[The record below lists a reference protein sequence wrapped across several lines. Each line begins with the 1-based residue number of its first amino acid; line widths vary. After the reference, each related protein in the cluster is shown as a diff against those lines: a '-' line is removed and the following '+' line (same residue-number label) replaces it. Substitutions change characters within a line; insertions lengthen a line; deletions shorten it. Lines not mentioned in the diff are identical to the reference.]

1 MEGGNRTLSKTVD
14 ERVVEMRFD
23 NKDFEKNVQTT
34 MSTLDKFKQ
43 KLNFNGA
50 SKGLENI
57 EKSAGKVNM
66 SGLGSAVETVQAKFS
81 NLEVMSV
88 TALANITNSAVN
100 AGKRIVDALTLE
112 PVMSGFQEYET
123 QINAVQ
129 TILANTSSKGTTLED
144 VNKALD
150 ELNHY
155 ADMTIYNFTE
165 MTKNIGTFTAAGVD
179 LNTSVSA
186 IKGIANL
193 AAVSGSTS
201 QQASTAM
208 YQLSQALAAGTVK
221 LQDWNSVVNAG
232 MGGQVFQDALKET
245 AKVHGVAIDKMIK
258 DEGSFRE
265 TLKKGWLTSDIL
277 TETLSKFTGD
287 LNEQQLKTMGY
298 SEEQIK
304 SIIKMGKTAND
315 AATKVKTFSQLFD
328 TLKEAAQSGW
338 TQSWETIVGDFEE
351 AKSFLTTLS
360 DKFSA
365 IINDSSNRRND
376 LLEGALGSKW
386 DTFIEKIN
394 KAGITT
400 KKFKSELNSTAKSQ
414 GVSIDS
420 MVKKYGSLEK
430 AFASGKLSSKL
441 LVDTLKN
448 IAGQSKETT
457 KTTEDMSGK
466 LKKFQ
471 KIVNSVWNGD
481 YKNGEARI
489 KAITKAGYDYKKV
502 QDLVNKTV
510 DGHKLT
516 LKDLSVAQLKN
527 VGYTKKEIESIK
539 ALAAEAE
546 KTGTPLNELIQDL
559 EKPNGRELLLDS
571 LMNAIDGVIKALGTI
586 KKAWQD
592 VFPPMTSNQL
602 YGAIEALNSFSKH
615 LVMSDETADKLRR
628 TLRGL
633 FSILGIVSDV
643 LGGGFKVAIKVIS
656 KLLGLVDLD
665 ILSVTATIGDAIT
678 KFRDITDVSKLF
690 GNALKRLSPYLKQ
703 AMSQFKE
710 WVGKI
715 KNTDNIG
722 EYVVKGLVNGLKTFG
737 ALAIATIMDIGKQLL
752 DGICSVLGIHSPSV
766 EFFKIGLYAMQGLI
780 KGIQNGL
787 SGVISAI
794 QNVAKTI
801 LSFFQ
806 SIDFG
811 KIFAAGLGVGMIYVA
826 KKLTDV
832 LAILVTPLE
841 GISKILSGIGGMFD
855 SIGNYFDAK
864 ALKVKSDAILNMAKA
879 IGILA
884 VAIVVLSK
892 IDAGSLAKAV
902 VAIGALA
909 GILVALSAIST
920 KLVKTESAIDA
931 GKVFLAIT
939 GLAVGLLAIS
949 KAMQMLS
956 TIDAKNLESTL
967 KLLAGAV
974 AGLAVLMVAL
984 SALTKDVS
992 KYTGK
997 IGTMFIKM
1005 GIALLLMVGV
1015 IKLLSMLDP
1024 EAVDNGMIAIAK
1036 FAGIFTVMMAIS
1048 KIAGRSVSR
1057 AGSMFIKMSI
1067 ALVLMVGVIKLISSL
1082 SEEEISKGIS
1092 VISGIGTIFAA
1103 LMYISKYA
1111 GQNAAKAGVMML
1123 GMATAMLMVV
1133 GVIQIVS
1140 GMSDEGIKKG
1150 LGVITTLGLLFTAL
1164 IVVSNLAGEN
1174 AIKAGGML
1182 VAAATALLMITGALF
1197 ILSELDNDGLAKALG
1212 IVTILEVLF
1221 GGLIAVTHF
1230 AKDCKSTLVVIA
1242 TSIALLIGAV
1252 IGLSFLS
1259 TEDLR
1264 NATLAITSIIGTFGL
1279 LVAATGMA
1287 DNSKSMKLTLLELV
1301 GVVVVLAGIITALS
1315 ALQPGSVIQTSSALS
1330 LLLISFSVSMAIM
1343 GGISKVAPMSVKAI
1357 APMLLVVTGLAAILA
1372 GLSVLDAKGSV
1383 KHATAIS
1390 MLLGV
1395 MTGVMVVL
1403 TAIKGNAIAGVGVL
1417 ALLGLV
1423 VGEIGVVLGLMSAFN
1438 VEPSLETAKAL
1449 SLLLV
1454 SMSGALVI
1462 LAGVGMLGPSA
1473 LVGIGSLVTLV
1484 TAMGVLITA
1493 IGALTTAFPKL
1504 ETFLDNG
1511 IPILE
1516 KIGKAIGSFVG
1527 NIVGG
1532 FASGLSSNLPAIGT
1546 NMSNFMK
1553 NVQPFVD
1560 GIGSVDPN
1568 MEQNVKA
1575 LTKAILSLT
1584 AANLVSSIASFI
1596 SNGASFAE
1604 LGTDLSD
1611 FADNADSFL
1620 SMTTNIDESS
1630 MKGVQTLANVIKTLT
1645 ESSVIK
1651 GLTSWVTGSSS
1662 LSEFGSDLNDF
1673 APDLQDFG
1681 KSMADVNISAIQKS
1695 SQAIKAL
1702 VDISNSLSATG
1713 GLKGIVNGDKSLSN
1727 LGYQL
1732 VPFGGAMKQYADSVN
1747 GLNTE
1752 SITSSA
1758 KAASAM
1764 VNVANA
1770 VSNTGG
1776 IMQVFEGDK
1785 SLKKLGEEMVPFGK
1799 AMMQYAASVEGLNS
1813 ENITSSA
1820 KAAKAMVEVADGLNK
1835 TGGVAEKLS
1844 GKKDLGAF
1852 GKQLSSFGAA
1862 IKKYSDS
1869 ITGVNSENIS
1879 ASAKA
1884 AEKIVDAVNA
1894 TAGINTSG
1902 VSSFVAALSD
1912 LSTANITAFVNAF
1925 AGSSEKMKSAGVNLI
1940 EALKKGMESKRKSI
1954 SSTATSIANSMSKTF
1969 TSKSSSFSKA
1979 GLTAANGMLKAL
1991 KSKKGNFKE
2000 VGSNFASQLS
2010 KGFKSDK
2017 INSKCE
2023 KICKAAVKKLNG
2035 YKDDF
2040 YNAGKN
2046 LVLGFANGI
2055 TDNTFMAE
2063 ARAAAMAQASLAK
2076 AKKTLDE
2083 HSPSKEFYK
2092 IGKFAVLGFVNSF
2105 SDNMKLVNKSGSNL
2119 ARQSMDGMGK
2129 AMNQIGDVIMNGID
2143 PNPTIRPV
2151 VDLSNIQNGVGA
2163 INGMFN
2169 DTALGNLG
2177 GISASINRK
2186 IQNGS
2191 NANVIDAIKDLKRA
2205 VSNISGDN
2213 YSINGVTYDDGSN
2226 IADAIRTIAHAAKI
2240 ERRS

>member
-1 MEGGNRTLSKTVD
+1 MEGGNRSLSKTVD

-23 NKDFEKNVQTT
+23 NKDFESNVQTT
-34 MSTLDKFKQ
+34 MSTLDKLKQ
-43 KLNFNGA
+43 KLNFSGA

-66 SGLGSAVETVQAKFS
+66 SGLGTAVETVQAKFS

-88 TALANITNSAVN
+88 TALANITNSAIN
-100 AGKRIVDALTLE
+100 TGKKIVDAFTLE
-112 PVMSGFQEYET
+112 PVMSGFEEYET

-129 TILANTSSKGTTLED
+129 TILANTSSKGSTLED
-144 VNKALD
+144 VNNALD

-155 ADMTIYNFTE
+155 ADLTIYNFTE
-165 MTKNIGTFTAAGVD
+165 MTRNIGTFTAAGVD
-179 LNTSVSA
+179 LDTSVAA

-245 AKVHGVAIDKMIK
+245 AKVHGVAIDQMIK

-265 TLKKGWLTSDIL
+265 TLQKGWLTSDIL

-298 SEEQIK
+298 NEEQIK
-304 SIIKMGKTAND
+304 SIMKMGKTAND

-338 TQSWETIVGDFEE
+338 TQSWETIIGDFEE

-360 DKFSA
+360 DKFSG
-365 IINDSSNRRND
+365 IINDSANRRND

-386 DTFIEKIN
+386 DTFIEKVN

-400 KKFKSELNSTAKSQ
+400 KKFKTELSNTAKSQ
-414 GVSIDS
+414 GISIDS

-471 KIVNSVWNGD
+471 KIVNAVWNGD
-481 YKNGEARI
+481 YKNGEARV
-489 KAITKAGYDYKKV
+489 KALTKAGYDYKKV

-715 KNTDNIG
+715 KDTDNIG
-722 EYVVKGLVNGLKTFG
+722 EYIVKGLVNGLKTFG
-737 ALAIATIMDIGKQLL
+737 ALAIATIIDIGKQLL
-752 DGICSVLGIHSPSV
+752 DGICNVLGIHSPSV
-766 EFFKIGLYAMQGLI
+766 EFFKIGQYAMQGLI
-780 KGIQNGL
+780 NGIQNGL

-811 KIFAAGLGVGMIYVA
+811 KIFAAGLGVGMLYVA
-826 KKLTDV
+826 KKLTDI
-832 LAILVTPLE
+832 LAVLVTPLE

-884 VAIVVLSK
+884 VAIVVLSQ

-1024 EAVDNGMIAIAK
+1024 EAVDNGMITIAK

-1057 AGSMFIKMSI
+1057 AGSMFIKMGV
-1067 ALVLMVGVIKLISSL
+1067 ALVLMIGVIKLISGL
-1082 SEEEISKGIS
+1082 SYSEIAKGMN
-1092 VISGIGTIFAA
+1092 VISGIGTIFAG
-1103 LMYISKYA
+1103 LMFFSKYA
-1111 GQNAAKAGVMML
+1111 GQNAAKAGVMILAMS
-1123 GMATAMLMVV
+1123 TSMLMLV

-1164 IVVSNLAGEN
+1164 IAVSNIAGDN
-1174 AIKAGGML
+1174 AMKAGGML
-1182 VAAATALLMITGALF
+1182 VAAATALLMVTGALF
-1197 ILSELDNDGLAKALG
+1197 ILSELDNEGLAKAVG

-1279 LVAATGMA
+1279 LVAATGLA
-1287 DNSKSMKLTLLELV
+1287 NNSKSMKVTLLELV

-1315 ALQPGSVIQTSSALS
+1315 ALQPGSVIQTSAALS
-1330 LLLISFSVSMAIM
+1330 LLLISFSASMAIM
-1343 GGISKVAPMSVKAI
+1343 GGVSKVAPVAVKAI

-1372 GLSVLDAKGSV
+1372 GLSVLDAKGSIQ
-1383 KHATAIS
+1383 HATAIS

-1395 MTGVMVVL
+1395 MTGVVVVL
-1403 TAIKGNAIAGVGVL
+1403 TAIKGNATAGVGAL

-1423 VGEIGVVLGLMSAFN
+1423 VAEIGVVLGLMSAFD

-1454 SMSGALVI
+1454 TMSGALVI

-1473 LVGIGSLVTLV
+1473 FVGIGALVTLV
-1484 TAMGVLITA
+1484 TSMGVLITA

-1516 KIGKAIGSFVG
+1516 KIGRAIGSFVG

-1532 FASGLSSNLPAIGT
+1532 FASGVSSNLPTIGT

-1553 NVQPFVD
+1553 NVEPFLD

-1596 SNGASFAE
+1596 SNGSSFAE

-1630 MKGVQTLANVIKTLT
+1630 MSGVQTLANVIKTLT

-1662 LSEFGSDLNDF
+1662 LSDFGSDLNDF
-1673 APDLQDFG
+1673 APDLKSFG
-1681 KSMADVNISAIQKS
+1681 ESMADVNISAIQKS

-1702 VDISNSLSATG
+1702 VDISNSLSNTG
-1713 GLKGIVNGDKSLSN
+1713 GLKSIVNGDKSLSS
-1727 LGYQL
+1727 LGTQL
-1732 VPFGGAMKQYADSVN
+1732 VPFGKAMKQYADSVN

-1752 SITSSA
+1752 SILTSA
-1758 KAASAM
+1758 KAAKAM
-1764 VNVANA
+1764 VEVANA

-1776 IMQVFEGDK
+1776 IMQAFEGEK
-1785 SLKKLGEEMVPFGK
+1785 SLEKLGADMIPFGK
-1799 AMMQYAASVEGLNS
+1799 AMMQYATSVEGLNAES
-1813 ENITSSA
+1813 ITSSA
-1820 KAAKAMVEVADGLNK
+1820 KGAKAMVEVADSLNR
-1835 TGGVAEKLS
+1835 TGGVAEKFT
-1844 GKKDLGAF
+1844 GEKDLGEF
-1852 GKQLSSFGAA
+1852 GKQLSSFGGA
-1862 IKKYSDS
+1862 IKKYSDAIS
-1869 ITGVNSENIS
+1869 GVNSENIS

-1894 TAGINTSG
+1894 TAGIDTTG

-1912 LSTANITAFVNAF
+1912 LSKANIESFVNAF

-1940 EALKKGMESKRKSI
+1940 KALESGMKEQGKNISKTASLIANTMSKVFSDKKTTFVTAGSNAAFGLLKALGDKKGDFKKIGKTFMTQLNKGFDK
-1954 SSTATSIANSMSKTF
+1954 KTF
-1969 TSKSSSFSKA
+1969 TSKC
-1979 GLTAANGMLKAL
+1979 GTL
-1991 KSKKGNFKE
+1991 
-2000 VGSNFASQLS
+2000 
-2010 KGFKSDK
+2010 
-2017 INSKCE
+2017 CE
-2023 KICKAAVKKLNG
+2023 AAVKKLNDYQDAFNG
-2035 YKDDF
+2035 
-2040 YNAGKN
+2040 AGKN
-2046 LVLGFANGI
+2046 LALGFANGI
-2055 TDNTFMAE
+2055 SENSFMAS
-2063 ARAAAMAQASLAK
+2063 AQASAMASAAK
-2076 AKKTLDE
+2076 SAAKKTLDE

-2105 SDNMKLVNKSGSNL
+2105 SDNMKNVYQSGSNL

-2129 AMNQIGDVIMNGID
+2129 AMNQIGDVITSGID

-2151 VDLSNIQNGVGA
+2151 VDLSNLQNGVGA
-2163 INGMFN
+2163 INSMFN
-2169 DTALGNLG
+2169 DTAIGNLG
-2177 GISASINRK
+2177 GISAGINRR

-2191 NANVIDAIKDLKRA
+2191 NAKVIDAIKDLKHA
-2205 VSNISGDN
+2205 INNMSGDT
-2213 YSINGVTYDDGSN
+2213 YSINGITYDDGSN
-2226 IADAIRTIAHAAKI
+2226 ISDAIQTLVQAARI
-2240 ERRS
+2240 ERRV

>member
-1 MEGGNRTLSKTVD
+1 MEGGNRSLSKTVD

-23 NKDFEKNVQTT
+23 NKDFESNVQTT
-34 MSTLDKFKQ
+34 MSTLDKLKQ
-43 KLNFNGA
+43 KLNFSGA

-66 SGLGSAVETVQAKFS
+66 SGLGTAVETVQAKFS

-88 TALANITNSAVN
+88 TALANITNSAIN
-100 AGKRIVDALTLE
+100 TGKKIVDAFTLE
-112 PVMSGFQEYET
+112 PVMSGFEEYET

-129 TILANTSSKGTTLED
+129 TILANTSSKGSTLED
-144 VNKALD
+144 VNNALD

-155 ADMTIYNFTE
+155 ADLTIYNFTE
-165 MTKNIGTFTAAGVD
+165 MTRNIGTFTAAGVD
-179 LNTSVSA
+179 LDTSVAA

-245 AKVHGVAIDKMIK
+245 AKVHGVAIDQMIK

-265 TLKKGWLTSDIL
+265 TLQKGWLTSDIL

-298 SEEQIK
+298 NEEQIK
-304 SIIKMGKTAND
+304 SIMKMGKTAND

-338 TQSWETIVGDFEE
+338 TQSWETIIGDFEE

-360 DKFSA
+360 DKFSG
-365 IINDSSNRRND
+365 IINDSANRRND

-386 DTFIEKIN
+386 DTFIEKVN

-400 KKFKSELNSTAKSQ
+400 KKFKTELSNTAKSQ
-414 GVSIDS
+414 GISIDS

-471 KIVNSVWNGD
+471 KIVNAVWNGD
-481 YKNGEARI
+481 YKNGEARV
-489 KAITKAGYDYKKV
+489 KALTKAGYDYKKV

-571 LMNAIDGVIKALGTI
+571 LMNSIDGVIKALSTI

-602 YGAIEALNSFSKH
+602 YGIIEGLNSFSKH
-615 LVMSDETADKLRR
+615 LIMSDETADKLRR

-643 LGGGFKVAIKVIS
+643 LGGGFKLAIKVIS

-678 KFRDITDVSKLF
+678 KFRDITDISKLF
-690 GNALKRLSPYLKQ
+690 SNALKRLSPYLRQ
-703 AMSQFKE
+703 AVSQFKDWIGE
-710 WVGKI
+710 L

-737 ALAIATIMDIGKQLL
+737 SLAIATIIDIGKQLL
-752 DGICSVLGIHSPSV
+752 EGIRNVLGIHSPSV
-766 EFFKIGLYAMQGLI
+766 EFFKIGQYAMQGLI
-780 KGIQNGL
+780 NGIQNGL

-811 KIFAAGLGVGMIYVA
+811 KIFAAGLGVGMLYVA
-826 KKLTDV
+826 KKLTDI
-832 LAILVTPLE
+832 LAVLVTPLE

-884 VAIVVLSK
+884 VAIVVLSQ

-1024 EAVDNGMIAIAK
+1024 EAVDNGMITIAK

-1057 AGSMFIKMSI
+1057 AGSMFIKMGV
-1067 ALVLMVGVIKLISSL
+1067 ALVLMIGVIKLISGL
-1082 SEEEISKGIS
+1082 SYSEIAKGMN

-1123 GMATAMLMVV
+1123 GMATAMLMLV

-1164 IVVSNLAGEN
+1164 IAVSNLAGEN
-1174 AIKAGGML
+1174 AMKAGSML

-1315 ALQPGSVIQTSSALS
+1315 ALQPGSVIQTSAALS
-1330 LLLISFSVSMAIM
+1330 LLLISFSASMAIM
-1343 GGISKVAPMSVKAI
+1343 GSISKVAPISAKAI
-1357 APMLLVVTGLAAILA
+1357 TPMLLVVTGLAAILA
-1372 GLSVLDAKGSV
+1372 GLSALDAKGSV
-1383 KHATAIS
+1383 QHATAIS
-1390 MLLGV
+1390 ILLGV

-1403 TAIKGNAIAGVGVL
+1403 TTIKGNATAGVGAL

-1423 VGEIGVVLGLMSAFN
+1423 VAEIGVVLGLMSAFD

-1473 LVGIGSLVTLV
+1473 FVGIGALVTLV
-1484 TAMGVLITA
+1484 TSMGVLITA

-1532 FASGLSSNLPAIGT
+1532 FASGLSSNLPVIGT

-1584 AANLVSSIASFI
+1584 AANLVSSISSFI
-1596 SNGASFAE
+1596 SNGSSFAE

-1620 SMTTNIDESS
+1620 SMTTNINESS
-1630 MKGVQTLANVIKTLT
+1630 MSGVQTLANVIKTLT

-1662 LSEFGSDLNDF
+1662 LSDFGSDLNDF
-1673 APDLQDFG
+1673 APDLKSFG
-1681 KSMADVNISAIQKS
+1681 ESMADVNISAIQKS

-1702 VDISNSLSATG
+1702 VDISNSLSDTG
-1713 GLKGIVNGDKSLSN
+1713 GLQSIVNGDKSLSS
-1727 LGYQL
+1727 LGTQL
-1732 VPFGGAMKQYADSVN
+1732 VPFGKAMKQYADSVN

-1752 SITSSA
+1752 SILTSA
-1758 KAASAM
+1758 KAAKAM
-1764 VNVANA
+1764 VEVANA

-1776 IMQVFEGDK
+1776 IMQAFEGEK
-1785 SLKKLGEEMVPFGK
+1785 SLEKLGADMIPFGK
-1799 AMMQYAASVEGLNS
+1799 AMMQYATSVEGLNAES
-1813 ENITSSA
+1813 ITSSA
-1820 KAAKAMVEVADGLNK
+1820 KGAKAMVEVADSLNR
-1835 TGGVAEKLS
+1835 TGGVAEKFT
-1844 GKKDLGAF
+1844 GEKDLGEF
-1852 GKQLSSFGAA
+1852 GKQLSSFGGA
-1862 IKKYSDS
+1862 IKKYSDAIS
-1869 ITGVNSENIS
+1869 GVNSENIS

-1894 TAGINTSG
+1894 TAGIDTTG

-1912 LSTANITAFVNAF
+1912 LSKANIESFVNAF

-1940 EALKKGMESKRKSI
+1940 KALESGMKEQGKNISKTASLIANTMSKVFSDKKTTFVTAGSNAAFGLLKALGDKKGDFKKVGKTFMTQLNKGFDK
-1954 SSTATSIANSMSKTF
+1954 KTF
-1969 TSKSSSFSKA
+1969 TSKC
-1979 GLTAANGMLKAL
+1979 GTL
-1991 KSKKGNFKE
+1991 
-2000 VGSNFASQLS
+2000 
-2010 KGFKSDK
+2010 
-2017 INSKCE
+2017 CE
-2023 KICKAAVKKLNG
+2023 AAVKKLNDYQDAFNG
-2035 YKDDF
+2035 
-2040 YNAGKN
+2040 AGKN
-2046 LVLGFANGI
+2046 LALGFANGI
-2055 TDNTFMAE
+2055 SENSFMAS
-2063 ARAAAMAQASLAK
+2063 AQASAMASAAK
-2076 AKKTLDE
+2076 SAAKKTLDE

-2105 SDNMKLVNKSGSNL
+2105 SDNMKNVYQSGSNL

-2129 AMNQIGDVIMNGID
+2129 AMNQIGDVITSGID

-2151 VDLSNIQNGVGA
+2151 VDLSNLQNGVGA
-2163 INGMFN
+2163 INSMFN
-2169 DTALGNLG
+2169 DTAIGNLG
-2177 GISASINRK
+2177 GISAGINRR

-2191 NANVIDAIKDLKRA
+2191 NAKVIDAIKDLKHA
-2205 VSNISGDN
+2205 INNMSGDT
-2213 YSINGVTYDDGSN
+2213 YSINGITYDDGSN
-2226 IADAIRTIAHAAKI
+2226 ISDAIQTLVQAARI
-2240 ERRS
+2240 ERRV

>member
-57 EKSAGKVNM
+57 EKSASKVNM

-88 TALANITNSAVN
+88 TALANITNSVIN
-100 AGKRIVDALTLE
+100 TGKKIVDALTLE

-129 TILANTSSKGTTLED
+129 TILANTSSKGTTLDD

-155 ADMTIYNFTE
+155 ADKTIYNFTE

-208 YQLSQALAAGTVK
+208 YQLSQAIAAGTVK

-265 TLKKGWLTSDIL
+265 TLKNGWLTSDIL

-360 DKFSA
+360 NKFSA
-365 IINDSSNRRND
+365 IINSSSNRRND

-386 DTFIEKIN
+386 DTFIEKVN

-400 KKFKSELNSTAKSQ
+400 KKFKSELSSTAKSQ
-414 GVSIDS
+414 GISIDS

-457 KTTEDMSGK
+457 RITEDMSGK

-489 KAITKAGYDYKKV
+489 KALTKAGYDYKKV

-715 KNTDNIG
+715 KDTDNIG
-722 EYVVKGLVNGLKTFG
+722 EYIVKGLVNGLKTFG
-737 ALAIATIMDIGKQLL
+737 ALAIATIIDIGKQLL
-752 DGICSVLGIHSPSV
+752 DGICNVLGIHSPSV
-766 EFFKIGLYAMQGLI
+766 EFFKIGQYAMQGLI
-780 KGIQNGL
+780 NGIQNGL

-811 KIFAAGLGVGMIYVA
+811 KIFAAGLGVGMLYVA
-826 KKLTDV
+826 KKLTDI
-832 LAILVTPLE
+832 LAVLVTPLE

-884 VAIVVLSK
+884 VAIVVLSQ

-1024 EAVDNGMIAIAK
+1024 EAVDNGMITIAK

-1057 AGSMFIKMSI
+1057 AGSMFIKMGV
-1067 ALVLMVGVIKLISSL
+1067 ALVLMIGVIKLISGL
-1082 SEEEISKGIS
+1082 SYSEIAKGMN

-1123 GMATAMLMVV
+1123 GMATAMLMLV

-1164 IVVSNLAGEN
+1164 IAVSNLAGEN
-1174 AIKAGGML
+1174 AMKAGGML

-1197 ILSELDNDGLAKALG
+1197 ILSELDNDGLAKAVG

-1315 ALQPGSVIQTSSALS
+1315 ALQPGSVIQTSAALS
-1330 LLLISFSVSMAIM
+1330 LLLISFSASMAIM
-1343 GGISKVAPMSVKAI
+1343 GSISKVAPISAKAI
-1357 APMLLVVTGLAAILA
+1357 TPMLLVVTGLSAILA
-1372 GLSVLDAKGSV
+1372 GLSALDAKGSV
-1383 KHATAIS
+1383 QHATAIS
-1390 MLLGV
+1390 ILLGV

-1403 TAIKGNAIAGVGVL
+1403 TAIKGNATAGVGAL

-1423 VGEIGVVLGLMSAFN
+1423 VAEIGVVLGLMSAFD

-1473 LVGIGSLVTLV
+1473 FVGIGALVTLV
-1484 TAMGVLITA
+1484 TSMGVLITA

-1532 FASGLSSNLPAIGT
+1532 FSSGLSSNLPAIGT

-1596 SNGASFAE
+1596 SNGSSFAE

-1620 SMTTNIDESS
+1620 SMTTNINESS
-1630 MKGVQTLANVIKTLT
+1630 MSGVQTLANVIKTLT

-1662 LSEFGSDLNDF
+1662 LSDFGSDLNDF
-1673 APDLQDFG
+1673 APDLKSFG
-1681 KSMADVNISAIQKS
+1681 ESMADVNISAIQKS

-1702 VDISNSLSATG
+1702 VDISNSLSNTG
-1713 GLKGIVNGDKSLSN
+1713 GLKSIVFGDKSLSN

-1752 SITSSA
+1752 SIITSA

-1776 IMQVFEGDK
+1776 IMQAFEGEK
-1785 SLKKLGEEMVPFGK
+1785 SLSNLGKEMVPFGK
-1799 AMMQYAASVEGLNS
+1799 AMMQYAMSVEGLNS

-1835 TGGVAEKLS
+1835 TGGVAEKFS

-1894 TAGINTSG
+1894 TAGINSTG

-1912 LSTANITAFVNAF
+1912 LSKANITAFVNAF

-1940 EALKKGMESKRKSI
+1940 TALSNGMKSKSKSI

-1979 GLTAANGMLKAL
+1979 GSSAANSLLKSL
-1991 KSKKGNFKE
+1991 KSKRSSFKTVGN
-2000 VGSNFASQLS
+2000 NFVTQLS
-2010 KGFKSDK
+2010 KGFKTTGL
-2017 INSKCE
+2017 NSKCGDL
-2023 KICKAAVKKLNG
+2023 CKASVKKLNS
-2035 YKDDF
+2035 YKSSF
-2040 YNAGKN
+2040 YNAGQN
-2046 LVLGFANGI
+2046 LVYGFANGI
-2055 TDNTFMAE
+2055 SSNSFLAE
-2063 ARAAAMAQASLAK
+2063 ARASAMASAAK
-2076 AKKTLDE
+2076 NAAKRELDE

-2105 SDNMKLVNKSGSNL
+2105 SDNMKTVYRSGSNL

-2129 AMNQIGDVIMNGID
+2129 AMNQIGDVITNGID

-2169 DTALGNLG
+2169 DTTLGNFG

-2186 IQNGS
+2186 IQNGL
-2191 NANVIDAIKDLKRA
+2191 NTRVIDAIKDLKHA
-2205 VSNISGDN
+2205 INNMSGDT
-2213 YSINGVTYDDGSN
+2213 YSINGITYDDGSN
-2226 IADAIRTIAHAAKI
+2226 ISDAIQTLVHAARI
-2240 ERRS
+2240 ERRV